1 MEIPFSHLIV
11 PRTVF
16 APNNVPPV
24 MIQGLPPQLQELVP
38 LVTAEVLN
46 RAMDASSRNAMR
58 IYMLNCLVVNN
69 YQSSDLRMVVDFVIR
84 QAFLD
89 CVGRN
94 DSPAS
99 IKAYIPNAADQILGL
114 LSSVKGVAHQGI
126 RNTLSSHDLSAAYNN
141 NSAYN
146 EIVRTLQMV
155 DFRVFLPPTQGN
167 NVYGQPAPFHN
178 NYQPQFSGGIP
189 PGNNSPAGNTL
200 GAQWGSSPAPAAP
213 PMQQQPAPAL
223 QQSNWFENANR
234 QYGHVVQPAAAPIQ
248 ELSQPTY
255 GVPQEAVPTG
265 PTAAPVNASS
275 QPLQVVTTQGTNEM
289 DYDVHSLIY
298 FGNGMPLDLSSRRTD
313 LKMANLSLS
322 QAGRKAGREGDL
334 VLLNR
339 KLTPEIGIDNA
350 IFAATASMLASTPED
365 NEGPVIY
372 RQFLNIIQPVSCTK
386 EVTKIVETLM
396 GASSNLDN
404 LASNIANGL
413 KASIK
418 DPVRPTREELG
429 ALNALAFLDRR
440 LAVEVNRFIR
450 LNLNSSVRIE
460 SFTED
465 YPGLPAY
472 MGRKDGRF
480 PEAMQRWAAVFF
492 DHLKSNMD
500 ETTREFLIGYFDTET
515 SGSLYLPS
523 VQSLTMLNVTYKELG
538 YTVSDDGPMLIDPKT
553 TMNLYDIAEGLRANK
568 RDLKVHTTLDWLVT
582 ADDQRFLISELATEP
597 GKYLL
602 SRA

>member
-1 MEIPFSHLIV
+1 
-11 PRTVF
+11 
-16 APNNVPPV
+16 
-24 MIQGLPPQLQELVP
+24 
-38 LVTAEVLN
+38 
-46 RAMDASSRNAMR
+46 
-58 IYMLNCLVVNN
+58 
-69 YQSSDLRMVVDFVIR
+69 
-84 QAFLD
+84 
-89 CVGRN
+89 
-94 DSPAS
+94 
-99 IKAYIPNAADQILGL
+99 
-114 LSSVKGVAHQGI
+114 
-126 RNTLSSHDLSAAYNN
+126 
-141 NSAYN
+141 
-146 EIVRTLQMV
+146 
-155 DFRVFLPPTQGN
+155 
-167 NVYGQPAPFHN
+167 
-178 NYQPQFSGGIP
+178 
-189 PGNNSPAGNTL
+189 
-200 GAQWGSSPAPAAP
+200 
-213 PMQQQPAPAL
+213 
-223 QQSNWFENANR
+223 
-234 QYGHVVQPAAAPIQ
+234 
-248 ELSQPTY
+248 
-255 GVPQEAVPTG
+255 
-265 PTAAPVNASS
+265 
-275 QPLQVVTTQGTNEM
+275 M

-298 FGNGMPLDLSSRRTD
+298 FGNGVPLDLSSRRAD

-386 EVTKIVETLM
+386 EVTRIVETLM

-450 LNLNSSVRIE
+450 LNLNSNVAIE

-472 MGRKDGRF
+472 MARKDSRF

-500 ETTREFLIGYFDTET
+500 ETTKEFLTGYFDTET
-515 SGSLYLPS
+515 S
-523 VQSLTMLNVTYKELG
+523 VEEHSLTRVIDEL
-538 YTVSDDGPMLIDPKT
+538 
-553 TMNLYDIAEGLRANK
+553 R
-568 RDLKVHTTLDWLVT
+568 DWLKENRKT
-582 ADDQRFLISELATEP
+582 DFAMT
-597 GKYLL
+597 L
-602 SRA
+602 SV

>member
-1 MEIPFSHLIV
+1 
-11 PRTVF
+11 
-16 APNNVPPV
+16 
-24 MIQGLPPQLQELVP
+24 
-38 LVTAEVLN
+38 
-46 RAMDASSRNAMR
+46 
-58 IYMLNCLVVNN
+58 
-69 YQSSDLRMVVDFVIR
+69 
-84 QAFLD
+84 
-89 CVGRN
+89 
-94 DSPAS
+94 
-99 IKAYIPNAADQILGL
+99 
-114 LSSVKGVAHQGI
+114 
-126 RNTLSSHDLSAAYNN
+126 
-141 NSAYN
+141 
-146 EIVRTLQMV
+146 
-155 DFRVFLPPTQGN
+155 
-167 NVYGQPAPFHN
+167 
-178 NYQPQFSGGIP
+178 
-189 PGNNSPAGNTL
+189 
-200 GAQWGSSPAPAAP
+200 
-213 PMQQQPAPAL
+213 
-223 QQSNWFENANR
+223 
-234 QYGHVVQPAAAPIQ
+234 
-248 ELSQPTY
+248 
-255 GVPQEAVPTG
+255 
-265 PTAAPVNASS
+265 
-275 QPLQVVTTQGTNEM
+275 M

-298 FGNGMPLDLSSRRTD
+298 FGNGMPLDLSSRRAD

-450 LNLNSSVRIE
+450 LNLNSNVAIE

-472 MGRKDGRF
+472 MARKDSRF

-500 ETTREFLIGYFDTET
+500 ETTKEFLTGYFDTET
-515 SGSLYLPS
+515 SSSLYLPS
-523 VQSLTMLNVTYKELG
+523 VQSLTVLSVTHKELG
-538 YTVSDDGPMLIDPKT
+538 YTFDGAGPVPIDPKT
-553 TMNLYDIAEGLRANK
+553 TINLYDIAEGLRANK

>member
-58 IYMLNCLVVNN
+58 IYMLNCLAVNN
-69 YQSSDLRMVVDFVIR
+69 YQNSDLPMVVDFVIR

-99 IKAYIPNAADQILGL
+99 IKAYIPNATDQILGL

-126 RNTLSSHDLSAAYNN
+126 RNTLSSQDLSAAYNN

-223 QQSNWFENANR
+223 QQSNWFESANR

-265 PTAAPVNASS
+265 PTVAPVIASS

-298 FGNGMPLDLSSRRTD
+298 FGNGMPLDLSSRRAD

-386 EVTKIVETLM
+386 EVTRIVETLM

-450 LNLNSSVRIE
+450 LNLNSNVAIE

-472 MGRKDGRF
+472 MARKDSRF

-500 ETTREFLIGYFDTET
+500 ETTKEFLTGYFDAET
-515 SGSLYLPS
+515 NGSLYLPS
-523 VQSLTMLNVTYKELG
+523 VQSLTVLSVTHKELG
-538 YTVSDDGPMLIDPKT
+538 YTFDGAGPVPIDPKT
-553 TMNLYDIAEGLRANK
+553 TINLYDIAEGLRANK

>member
-58 IYMLNCLVVNN
+58 IYMLNCLAVNN
-69 YQSSDLRMVVDFVIR
+69 YQNSDLPMVVDFVIR

-223 QQSNWFENANR
+223 QQSNWFESANR

-255 GVPQEAVPTG
+255 GIPQEAVQTG
-265 PTAAPVNASS
+265 TTTAPVNVGS

-298 FGNGMPLDLSSRRTD
+298 FGNGMPLDLSSRRAD

-365 NEGPVIY
+365 NEA
-372 RQFLNIIQPVSCTK
+372 NWIIKC
-386 EVTKIVETLM
+386 M
-396 GASSNLDN
+396 
-404 LASNIANGL
+404 
-413 KASIK
+413 
-418 DPVRPTREELG
+418 
-429 ALNALAFLDRR
+429 
-440 LAVEVNRFIR
+440 
-450 LNLNSSVRIE
+450 
-460 SFTED
+460 
-465 YPGLPAY
+465 
-472 MGRKDGRF
+472 
-480 PEAMQRWAAVFF
+480 AVFMLMVILWKAILPLQRTTGQVVSR
-492 DHLKSNMD
+492 LK
-500 ETTREFLIGYFDTET
+500 
-515 SGSLYLPS
+515 
-523 VQSLTMLNVTYKELG
+523 
-538 YTVSDDGPMLIDPKT
+538 
-553 TMNLYDIAEGLRANK
+553 
-568 RDLKVHTTLDWLVT
+568 
-582 ADDQRFLISELATEP
+582 
-597 GKYLL
+597 L
-602 SRA
+602 SRIQMDIRRICVATVLLKCRTSALLLHMMHTILY